1 MVPGRRYNARYLVR
15 TLRRSWWML
24 LAPLAIT
31 GTVAVVIARTLPDV
45 YYAQGIVRIV
55 PPRVSE
61 AYVKGAPGISIP
73 ERVATARAQVL
84 TTERLKAMV
93 NELDL
98 YPAIRHRVPED
109 VLLTWLRSSVRINLV
124 SAEIFTVG
132 YFGYSKQR
140 VQRVAERL
148 TAQMVEETDKQR
160 AAFADNRGQFLETEL
175 EGARKRLEEHEQ
187 KVSDYR
193 RRYAG
198 QLPTQVDANLKM
210 MQSASGE
217 LQTVEEALNRDRT
230 RRDELNREL
239 QAAAP
244 AAAPPVTGDALD
256 VEIPDPPA
264 GDVTATLP
272 PGPPSQQL
280 RQLRALRARWARR
293 LTPEHPDMQALDR
306 SIGQLERA
314 AGLAPADP
322 GAPAGAAA
330 GDPASRASQLRA
342 SIKALDTQIAAR
354 EATSKKLREALAA
367 YRTRVDLVPE
377 REAEWLRLTRDY
389 NTLQSVYS
397 GLLAKR
403 EEARIAANV
412 DRQAV
417 GEQVRVIDAP
427 KRPANPVSPNR
438 RKGVLIGLGLGA
450 ALGLA
455 LLLLRELRD
464 RTIRTEEEVLAALNL
479 PVVGLVP
486 NIVTAVEQ
494 RQLRRRRLLWSFA
507 ALAICAGLAA
517 LKWNG

>member
-1 MVPGRRYNARYLVR
+1 MVPGRRYNARYLLR

-24 LAPLAIT
+24 LGPLAIT
-31 GTVAVVIARTLPDV
+31 GTLAVLVARALPDV
-45 YYAQGIVRIV
+45 YYAQGAVRIV

-61 AYVKGAPGISIP
+61 AYVKGALGMGIP
-73 ERVATARAQVL
+73 ERVATARAHVL
-84 TTERLKAMV
+84 APERLKAMIA
-93 NELDL
+93 ELDL

-109 VLLTWLRSSVRINLV
+109 VLLTWLRSSIRINLV
-124 SAEIFTVG
+124 SAEIYTVG

-140 VQRVAERL
+140 VQKVAERL
-148 TAQMVEETDKQR
+148 TTQMVEETEKQR
-160 AAFADNRGQFLETEL
+160 AAFSDNRGQFLETEL

-210 MQSASGE
+210 MQSTGAE
-217 LQTVEEALNRDRT
+217 LQSAEDALTRDRT
-230 RRDELNREL
+230 RREELNREL
-239 QAAAP
+239 EAASPTAPP
-244 AAAPPVTGDALD
+244 AAVTGDGLD
-256 VEIPDPPA
+256 AEIPDPPA

-314 AGLAPADP
+314 AAAAAANP
-322 GAPAGAAA
+322 GAPAGAA
-330 GDPASRASQLRA
+330 GDPASRVDQLRGA
-342 SIKALDTQIAAR
+342 IKALDTQIAAR
-354 EATSKKLREALAA
+354 EATSKKLRDALAA
-367 YRTRVDLVPE
+367 YRNRVDLVPE

-389 NTLQSVYS
+389 NTLQGVYS

-403 EEARIAANV
+403 EEARIASNV
-412 DRQAV
+412 DRHTV

-438 RKGVLIGLGLGA
+438 RKVVLLGVGLGIGLGVG
-450 ALGLA
+450 

-486 NIVTAVEQ
+486 SIVTAVEQ

-507 ALAICAGLAA
+507 AVVVCAGLAA